1 MAPHSIRIIG
11 DPVLTQR
18 TAEVTNV
25 DGAFARLVQ
34 DMFVT
39 MYDAPGVGLAAPQ
52 IGVQKRFFV
61 FDHDDNPG
69 VIINPVIV
77 ETRGEAEFSEGCLSI
92 PGLHFD
98 IVRPAEIHVKGY
110 DLDGNEVDLELDDF
124 AARVFQHEIDH
135 LEGILM
141 EKHLTPEQLA
151 ESRATLRA
159 LRARGVGQLPDTEVG
174 PGRFRIL

>member
-18 TAEVTNV
+18 TSEVTNV

-52 IGVQKRFFV
+52 IGVQKRFFI
-61 FDHDDNPG
+61 FDHDDAPG

-77 ETRGEAEFSEGCLSI
+77 ESRGEAEFTEGCLSI
-92 PGLHFD
+92 PGLHFE
-98 IVRPAEIHVKGY
+98 IMRPAEIHVKGY
-110 DLDGNEVDLELDDF
+110 DLDGNEPDL
-124 AARVFQHEIDH
+124 
-135 LEGILM
+135 
-141 EKHLTPEQLA
+141 
-151 ESRATLRA
+151 
-159 LRARGVGQLPDTEVG
+159 
-174 PGRFRIL
+174 

>member
-1 MAPHSIRIIG
+1 MAPHLIRIIG

-18 TAEVTNV
+18 AAEVTNV
-25 DGAFARLVQ
+25 DGAFAKLVQ
-34 DMFVT
+34 DMFGT
-39 MYDAPGVGLAAPQ
+39 MYEAPGVGLAAPQ

-61 FDHDDNPG
+61 FDYDDEPG

-98 IVRPAEIHVKGY
+98 IIRPAEIHVKGY
-110 DLDGNEVDLELDDF
+110 DLDGNELDLELDDF
-124 AARVFQHEIDH
+124 ASRVFQHEIDH

-141 EKHLTPEQLA
+141 EKHLTAEQLA
-151 ESRATLRA
+151 EARSTLRE
-159 LRARGVGQLPDTEVG
+159 LRARGVGQLPEPEVG
-174 PGRFRIL
+174 LGRFRIL